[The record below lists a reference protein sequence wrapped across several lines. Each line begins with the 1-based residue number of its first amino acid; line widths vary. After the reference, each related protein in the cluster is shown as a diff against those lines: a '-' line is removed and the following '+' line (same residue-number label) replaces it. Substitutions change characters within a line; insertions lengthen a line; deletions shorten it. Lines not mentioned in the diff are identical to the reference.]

1 MKASQGGS
9 CGVRESDVLV
19 SPPPVS
25 VKSYQSFV
33 GSRHLLKFWGKKPKS
48 ATGVALQEPLVMKCQ
63 KAKIDIYLY
72 Y

>member
-9 CGVRESDVLV
+9 CGDRESDVLV

-25 VKSYQSFV
+25 IKSYQSVFIEAPFV

-48 ATGVALQEPLVMKCQ
+48 TTKVTARATDHEMSGSQN
-63 KAKIDIYLY
+63 
-72 Y
+72 